1 MLAEDRD
8 IPTIEQPVQ
17 SFERTAFDLDCRT
30 QVACPLGVDVALDG
44 QMADPEQSFPEVAFH
59 LVELQSLGSGILE
72 HGQHGLKF
80 TLGLEQGLF
89 MFYDHLRAS

>member
-1 MLAEDRD
+1 
-8 IPTIEQPVQ
+8 
-17 SFERTAFDLDCRT
+17 
-30 QVACPLGVDVALDG
+30 
-44 QMADPEQSFPEVAFH
+44 
-59 LVELQSLGSGILE
+59 LGSGILE